1 MDNLNKSQFEKK
13 KNKIKEK
20 TQAGH
25 GMTSFRLL

>member
-1 MDNLNKSQFEKK
+1 MDNLNKSQFEK